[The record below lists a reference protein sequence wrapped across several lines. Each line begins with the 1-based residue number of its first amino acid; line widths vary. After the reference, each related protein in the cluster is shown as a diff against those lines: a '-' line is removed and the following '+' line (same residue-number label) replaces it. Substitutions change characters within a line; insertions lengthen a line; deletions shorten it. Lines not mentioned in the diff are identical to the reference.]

1 MAIDFQQRSRGLVL
15 QPQATDP
22 STPVDGDFYFSDG
35 TIREIGLW
43 QYKSGAW
50 ASIVGSGGIG
60 SGGVSSTKDR
70 TLLGY
75 VTSGSELVTNGTLDI
90 NATGWTLGSNN
101 SWTAGVIQQTYS
113 AGGGPAT
120 QALTSLATGVIY
132 TFSADSRMVSG
143 TGNTTINVY
152 NGANNSGT
160 LLFSAT
166 NSTTGW
172 VTSTGVFT
180 ALSSNVFIQLYNGGD
195 PVTLQFDNISI
206 KETTINPYTVLTTDN
221 GKIINIDTSAGA
233 IEVILPAPT
242 DKFIATIKDY
252 KGTSATNKIHVI
264 LSGNLDGISTTI
276 ELIETNFSA
285 VTLVSDGTNWF
296 RVARFN
302 GSSPLSRGLFGGG
315 IPTNS
320 VVIDHI
326 TIPTASNATSFGSL
340 STGRV
345 QLGAHSSS
353 LRALFI
359 GGSTGSD
366 SNLIDYVSF
375 ATLANAVSFGTLTV
389 ARLYVAGCGS
399 STRGVAGGG
408 SAAAVV
414 RNTID
419 YVTFATVGNATN
431 FGNLTLARSGPGALS
446 STTRGVFAGG
456 NSGSETAVMDYV
468 TIATTGNAISF
479 GNLTGSRDYEC
490 GASNSTRGLFGGGGA
505 AGVINVDY
513 IAIATTANAINFGN
527 LSATRTQL
535 AGCASSLRAVF
546 AGGLDG
552 AVASLTMGFFTIAS
566 LGNSTNFGNL
576 TVARRAFGGCS
587 NVHGG
592 L

>member
-315 IPTNS
+315 DAP
-320 VVIDHI
+320 
-326 TIPTASNATSFGSL
+326 
-340 STGRV
+340 
-345 QLGAHSSS
+345 SSAIEYIS
-353 LRALFI
+353 
-359 GGSTGSD
+359 
-366 SNLIDYVSF
+366 
-375 ATLANAVSFGTLTV
+375 
-389 ARLYVAGCGS
+389 
-399 STRGVAGGG
+399 
-408 SAAAVV
+408 
-414 RNTID
+414 
-419 YVTFATVGNATN
+419 
-431 FGNLTLARSGPGALS
+431 
-446 STTRGVFAGG
+446 
-456 NSGSETAVMDYV
+456 
-468 TIATTGNAISF
+468 IATTGNAISF
-479 GNLTGSRDYEC
+479 GNLTRTAYGV
-490 GASNSTRGLFGGGGA
+490 ASMGNRTRGLWAGSSASNIIDYVTFSTLGNAIDFGDLTIARSEPSATANNTRGLIA
-505 AGVINVDY
+505 AGTSGGRVNVIDY
-513 IAIATTANAINFGN
+513 VTIATLGNAIDFGD
-527 LSATRTQL
+527 LTGVRMGIA
-535 AGCASSLRAVF
+535 ACASTTRAIF
-546 AGGLDG
+546 AGGNTPTVLNVIDY
-552 AVASLTMGFFTIAS
+552 VTIATIGNATS
-566 LGNSTNFGNL
+566 FGTLANSREYSAACSSSTRAMIGGGDNGPVVLAAEYLTIATLGNGTTFGNL
-576 TVARRAFGGCS
+576 TLGRWYLASCSSQVRGVWAGGFNAAGSLSYNTIDYVTIATTGAATSFGTLTVTKAGLAGCS
-587 NVHGG
+587 NGHGG